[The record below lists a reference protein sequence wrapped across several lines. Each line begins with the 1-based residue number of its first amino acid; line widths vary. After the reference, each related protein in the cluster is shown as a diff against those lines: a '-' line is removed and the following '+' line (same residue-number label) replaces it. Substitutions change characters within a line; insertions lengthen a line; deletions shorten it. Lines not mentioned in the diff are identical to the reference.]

1 MFTNYS
7 EFTEDCLAIRGLFFC
22 LAGDRSSLNATAKT
36 PAKTAGNKFGL
47 LLIDLRSIKSTA
59 KKPAKTPTTKTPAK
73 GLAKSLDKALATP
86 ADKEIAKTPATPA
99 DKEIAKTP
107 ATKKP
112 TKCLTLTAQLTKAPE
127 ETPAT
132 KATAKSC
139 SKFCCV
145 FAIYLLNKLY
155 LIEQL
160 FRIY

>member
-1 MFTNYS
+1 MSNYS

-86 ADKEIAKTPATPA
+86 ADKEIAKTPAT
-99 DKEIAKTP
+99 
-107 ATKKP
+107 KKP